1 MIDLSRLQIST
12 LVFTSLAIAT
22 PAAAQIVPDDT
33 LPQNS
38 TVILEGDNFQIRGGT
53 EAGNNLFHSFEEFSV
68 PENFRAS
75 FENISGIDR
84 IFSRV
89 TGNNI
94 SQIDGILA
102 ANGSASL
109 FFINPNGI
117 IFGENAQLN
126 LGGSFVATTADSVR
140 FADGTAFDARQP
152 SPLLSVTA
160 PTGLQFG
167 ATPGS
172 IINRSSASAPE
183 TISDSRQQLNSVD
196 LPPGLAIDPENS
208 LIFAGGDLIFEGG
221 NLTSFGGRIELGSV
235 AGASNVSLN
244 PTTDGFSLGYEEV
257 SQFGTIRLFGRLS
270 ETGLVSSVV
279 DASGLELS
287 ENAPGTPG
295 GNVRVGAGQL
305 FVENSSITNSSFAG
319 NGGTFAVTADT
330 IDISGSVNA
339 PPMLLPAGLF
349 TQAEELG
356 NAGNLNIDAGELTV
370 RNGAQISTGT
380 LGSGQGGD
388 LNITADSILVEI
400 GSRPLIRPSTIV
412 SQVEAVA
419 PDERFQPTGR
429 SGDLTIA
436 TRELLVRDGGF
447 VGTATS
453 SFGDAGNLS
462 VSADSIEVSGFVAV
476 AVEVE
481 PNNVV
486 LNPSR
491 LSTLAAPDMEN
502 PLPPQFLGK
511 PGNLTL
517 NAGEVRVSDRAEIIA
532 VNGSANLGGNIDIAI
547 DRLTLERGGQISAN
561 TVASGNGGNLT
572 VTATESIDL
581 IGTSTEGDIPSGLFV
596 QSQGILNP
604 FNAGDGGNLQVSTQR
619 LTVIDGAAISADTFA
634 VGNGGN
640 VTVNASE
647 SVRVS
652 GRSNIPVSA
661 SDVSIFNPIIDEDGL
676 LPSRITARAVETE
689 FIRTDVS
696 QDGSPTE
703 VQVSVAPGNAGS
715 VNINTPFLTIER
727 LAEISVNADIGSPLA
742 GNVTLTAEDVRIE
755 NGGRLTGEAASGQ
768 GGNLN
773 ILEADD
779 VRFLENADVSTTSGQ
794 LDRPGTGGNITIRT
808 DTLVGLENSNI
819 SANAFNGAGGF
830 VQITADD
837 IVLGLENLS
846 RAELEEQFGEDL
858 TDFDPAQDSRNLIT
872 ALSLTDPELSGT
884 VEIVAPD
891 VDPTQGVVELE
902 DRFAEAPLD
911 RNPCQIGGG
920 DSEFVQTG
928 RGGVPPT
935 PNDALSGSQPW
946 EDIRSIPLDDTDD
959 ETDDTTDE
967 SNPQPPID
975 RIVEAQGWIIN
986 ENGNLQLLPAPQSP
1000 NNRFQQPE
1008 GCEPKTNK
1016 SNQTNL
1022 TPGTVPETMP
1032 ISGVTL
1038 EGSTV
1043 LEQEAIDRILN
1054 NYRDRPLS
1062 FADIQ
1067 QAADELS
1074 QLYRDRGY
1082 ITSGVYVPPQ
1092 TSRDGTLILQAS
1104 ESRFEDIDISVDGRL
1119 NPSYIRSR
1127 LGVEPG
1133 DLVNQ
1138 TQLLQTLQLLQ
1149 LDDRIDTL
1157 AAELAAGVRPET
1169 NRLSLNVKAASPLKA
1184 NIRLDNN
1191 RSPSVGTFRQLARL
1205 QFNSLLGFGDTARV
1219 SYARTDGSDEWGIG
1233 YSVPITPSG
1242 GTVSFSYDTGAN
1254 EVVESGFRS
1263 LDIEADSRQYDL
1275 TLRQPL
1281 FRAVEVPGV
1290 GSQRNRVEEF
1300 AIGFTASRRES
1311 QTSILGYDFPLSP
1324 GAEEDGETK
1333 ISALRFFQDWTQ
1345 QGSNHVFA
1353 ARSEFSVGVNWFD
1366 ATTHDGAPDSEFF
1379 AWRGQ
1384 TQWVRRLENVG
1395 NSLLVVRGD
1404 VQLTPDALVPFEQM
1418 SLGGQSTARG
1428 YRQDALLADNGI
1440 LGSVEL
1446 RVPVW
1451 QIPQWEGQLDIVPF
1465 VDAGVVWNSDDRNDP
1480 ERNTLVSAGLGLRF
1494 RLGDRLRLAFDWG
1507 IPFMDLEDRGDS
1519 WQEEGL
1525 YFSVESRLF

>member
-1 MIDLSRLQIST
+1 MIDPSRLQIST
-12 LVFTSLAIAT
+12 LALASLAIAT
-22 PAAAQIVPDDT
+22 PAAAQIVPDNT

-38 TVILEGDNFQIRGGT
+38 TVILEDNSFQIQGGT
-53 EAGNNLFHSFEEFSV
+53 PAGNNLFHSFEEFSV

-117 IFGENAQLN
+117 IFGESAQLQ
-126 LGGSFVATTADSVR
+126 LDGSFVATTADSVR

-172 IINRSSASAPE
+172 IRNTSQFSPQNVPPPAAI
-183 TISDSRQQLNSVD
+183 NSVF
-196 LPPGLAIDPENS
+196 LPQGLKIEPENS
-208 LIFAGGDLIFEGG
+208 LILAGGNIEFDNG
-221 NLTSFGGRIELGSV
+221 NLSNFGGRIDLGSV
-235 AGASNVSLN
+235 AGSGTVSLN
-244 PTTDGFSLGYEEV
+244 AIPNGYRLGYEEV
-257 SQFGTIRLFGRLS
+257 DRFGSIRLS
-270 ETGLVSSVV
+270 NNSVI
-279 DASGLELS
+279 DASGLPS
-287 ENAPGTPG
+287 QDNPQGRG
-295 GNVRVGAGQL
+295 GGDIQIRAGQL
-305 FVENSSITNSSFAG
+305 FVENSGITNSTFVG
-319 NGGTFAVTADT
+319 NGETFTVTADT
-330 IDISGSVNA
+330 IALSGSVSA
-339 PPMLLPAGLF
+339 PIAPDPIPAGLF
-349 TQAEELG
+349 SQTEAIG
-356 NAGNLNIDAGELTV
+356 NAGNLNIDVGQLIV
-370 RNGAQISTGT
+370 REGAQISTGT
-380 LGSGQGGD
+380 QGDGRGGN
-388 LNITADSILVEI
+388 LTVRANRITVEGLSENQQEPSAIL
-400 GSRPLIRPSTIV
+400 
-412 SQVEAVA
+412 SQV
-419 PDERFQPTGR
+419 QPPATGR
-429 SGDLTIA
+429 SGDVTIE
-436 TRELLVRDGGF
+436 TRELFVYDGGL
-447 VGTATS
+447 VEAST
-453 SFGDAGNLS
+453 FGLGNAGDLTID
-462 VSADSIEVSGFVAV
+462 ADS
-476 AVEVE
+476 VEVTGVGFKFDGT
-481 PNNVV
+481 PNPARISA
-486 LNPSR
+486 LAGSSDFPIPPE
-491 LSTLAAPDMEN
+491 TLG
-502 PLPPQFLGK
+502 Q
-511 PGNLTL
+511 PGTLTL
-517 NAGEVRVSDRAEIIA
+517 NAQELRVSDRAEVTA
-532 VNGSANLGGNIDIAI
+532 LNGGVGIGGNINVNV
-547 DRLTLERGGQISAN
+547 DRLTLETGGQISAN
-561 TVASGNGGNLT
+561 TIGTGNGGNLT
-572 VTATESIDL
+572 VTATEFIDL
-581 IGTSTEGDIPSGLFV
+581 IGTSENLIGTSENTPSGLFV
-596 QSQGILNP
+596 QSQGRLFFQPNSTFNP
-604 FNAGDGGNLQVSTQR
+604 TEAGDGGNLQVSTQR
-619 LTVIDGAAISADTFA
+619 LTVLDGAAISADTFA
-634 VGNGGN
+634 AGNGGN
-640 VTVNASE
+640 LTVNASE

-696 QDGSPTE
+696 QDGSLTE

-715 VNINTPFLTIER
+715 VDINTPFLTIER

-779 VRFLENADVSTTSGQ
+779 VRLLENADVSTTSGQ

-872 ALSLTDPELSGT
+872 AISLTDPELSGT

-946 EDIRSIPLDDTDD
+946 EDIRSIPLD

-967 SNPQPPID
+967 SNPQQPID
-975 RIVEAQGWIIN
+975 RIVEAQGWIID
-986 ENGNLQLLPAPQSP
+986 ENGNLQLLPAPQPS

-1016 SNQTNL
+1016 SNLANL

-1043 LEQEAIDRILN
+1043 LEPEAIDRILN
-1054 NYRDRPLS
+1054 NYRDRPLR

-1074 QLYRDRGY
+1074 QLYRARGY

-1169 NRLSLNVKAASPLKA
+1169 NRLSLNVEAASPLNA

-1191 RSPSVGTFRQLARL
+1191 RSPSVGTFRQQARL

-1384 TQWVRRLENVG
+1384 TQWVRRLEKVG

-1446 RVPVW
+1446 RVPVL

-1494 RLGDRLRLAFDWG
+1494 RLGDRLRLAVDWG

-1525 YFSVESRLF
+1525 YFSIESRLF

>member
-22 PAAAQIVPDDT
+22 PAAAQIVPDNT

-38 TVILEGDNFQIRGGT
+38 TVILEDNSFQIQGGT
-53 EAGNNLFHSFEEFSV
+53 PAGNNLFHSFEEFSV

-117 IFGENAQLN
+117 IFGENAQLQ
-126 LGGSFVATTADSVR
+126 LDGSFVATTADSVR

-172 IINRSSASAPE
+172 ITNTSQFSPE
-183 TISDSRQQLNSVD
+183 GFANSVG
-196 LPPGLAIDPENS
+196 LPLGLTVAPNNS
-208 LIFAGGDLIFEGG
+208 FILAGGDLEFETG
-221 NLTSFGGRIELGSV
+221 NVTSFGGRIELGSV
-235 AGASNVSLN
+235 SGEGTVSLSAI
-244 PTTDGFSLGYEEV
+244 PSGYRLGYDGVE
-257 SQFGTIRLFGRLS
+257 QFGSIRLSGNSVIDTSGRPPGVLS
-270 ETGLVSSVV
+270 PADPG
-279 DASGLELS
+279 SG
-287 ENAPGTPG
+287 G
-295 GNVRVGAGQL
+295 GAIQIQAGQL
-305 FVENSSITNSSFAG
+305 FVENSGITSSTFG
-319 NGGTFAVTADT
+319 GQGGTFTVTADT
-330 IDISGSVNA
+330 IDLSGSVNA
-339 PPMLLPAGLF
+339 PIDSNPIAAGLF
-349 TQAEELG
+349 SQTGGVG
-356 NAGNLNIDAGELTV
+356 NAGNLNIEVGQLTI
-370 RNGAQISTGT
+370 REGAQISTGT
-380 LGSGQGGD
+380 QGDGRGSN
-388 LNITADSILVEI
+388 LSVSANHITVEGVSEDQLYQSSIL
-400 GSRPLIRPSTIV
+400 
-412 SQVEAVA
+412 SQV
-419 PDERFQPTGR
+419 QPAIDGSPATGR
-429 SGDLTIA
+429 SGDVTIQ
-436 TRELLVRDGGF
+436 TRELFVRDGGL
-447 VGTATS
+447 VETS
-453 SFGDAGNLS
+453 TFSLGNAGNLTID
-462 VSADSIEVSGFVAV
+462 ADL
-476 AVEVE
+476 VEVTGVGFKFDDT
-481 PNNVV
+481 PN
-486 LNPSR
+486 PAHISA
-491 LSTLAAPDMEN
+491 LSESLDLDIFPPETLG
-502 PLPPQFLGK
+502 Q
-511 PGNLTL
+511 PGTLTL
-517 NAGEVRVSDRAEIIA
+517 NAQELRVSDRAEVTALNGGVGFGGSIN
-532 VNGSANLGGNIDIAI
+532 VNVDL
-547 DRLTLERGGQISAN
+547 LTLETGGQISAN

-596 QSQGILNP
+596 QSQNRIQVEI
-604 FNAGDGGNLQVSTQR
+604 AGDSGNLHVSTGR
-619 LTVIDGAAISADTFA
+619 LTVRDGAAIAADTFA
-634 VGNGGN
+634 AGNGGN

-647 SVRVS
+647 SIQVS
-652 GRSNIPVSA
+652 GRSSVSFDENL
-661 SDVSIFNPIIDEDGL
+661 SPNLTTNPTADADGL
-676 LPSRITARAVETE
+676 LTSRITARAIE
-689 FIRTDVS
+689 
-696 QDGSPTE
+696 QDQNPELPLGT
-703 VQVSVAPGNAGS
+703 AGN
-715 VNINTPFLTIER
+715 VTVNTPFLTIEN
-727 LAEISVNADIGSPLA
+727 LAQVSVSADIGSPLA
-742 GNVTLTAEDVRIE
+742 GNVTLRAEDVRIE

-819 SANAFNGAGGF
+819 SANAFNGSGGF

-872 ALSLTDPELSGT
+872 AISLTDPELSGT

-946 EDIRSIPLDDTDD
+946 EDIRSIPLD

-967 SNPQPPID
+967 SNPQPEID
-975 RIVEAQGWIIN
+975 RIVEAQGWIID
-986 ENGNLQLLPAPQSP
+986 ENGNLQLLPAPQPS
-1000 NNRFQQPE
+1000 NNRFQQPQE
-1008 GCEPKTNK
+1008 CEPKTNK
-1016 SNQTNL
+1016 SNLANL

-1043 LEQEAIDRILN
+1043 LEPEAIDRILN
-1054 NYRDRPLS
+1054 NYRDRPLR

-1074 QLYRDRGY
+1074 QLYRERGY

-1169 NRLSLNVKAASPLKA
+1169 NRLSLNVKAASPLNA

-1446 RVPVW
+1446 RVPVL

-1525 YFSVESRLF
+1525 YFSIESRLF